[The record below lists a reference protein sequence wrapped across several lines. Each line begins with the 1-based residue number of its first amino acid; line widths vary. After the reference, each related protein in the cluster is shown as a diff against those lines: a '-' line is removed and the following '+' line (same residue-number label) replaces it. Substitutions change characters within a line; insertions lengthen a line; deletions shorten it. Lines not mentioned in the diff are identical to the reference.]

1 MLSRSI
7 ATAARMVPATRALR
21 PRSHP
26 LVMLPSMMQTVRTYA
41 DSVIKVPQMAESISE
56 GTLKQFSK
64 SIGDYVEQDEEIAT
78 IETDKIDVA
87 VNATESGTIKEF
99 LVAEEDTVTV
109 GQDLVRIELGGAPSG
124 DKKEAPK
131 EESKEQPQKSESES
145 KSESKP
151 EPKQESA
158 PEPKKESSP
167 APSKPEAPRQAEK
180 KDSKPQSAASSGP
193 SMGNREERR
202 VKMNRMRLRIA
213 ERLKQSQNTAASLTT
228 FNEVDMSNI
237 MEFRKLYKEDVLKKT
252 GVKLGFMSAF
262 SRACVLAM
270 RDLPAVNASIEGP
283 NGGDTIVYRDYVD
296 ISVAVATEKGLVTPV
311 VRNVESMDMIGIEQS
326 IADMGKKARDNKLT
340 IEDMAGGTF
349 TISNGGVFGSLM
361 GTPIINLPQSAVLG
375 LHAIKERP
383 VAVNGKIEIR
393 PMMYLALTY
402 DHRLLDGREAVQFL
416 VKVKEYIED
425 PRRMLLLLCSCLFH
439 HAQIRAIENMSV
451 PVSVLF
457 VIDIQKDLAF
467 DDKTEIP
474 HAERIRDAG
483 EQILEV
489 ARGIAAD
496 PKPIIVFVQHEES
509 PESGPL
515 VKGSKPWELV
525 FENDPNNP
533 RELLV
538 SKNQRD
544 TFKSNPDLAGLL
556 RSKGT
561 QHIVAFGI
569 QSECCVLE
577 TCKGALEA
585 GFRVTLLQGAHSTY
599 DTENKQAVQIEQD
612 VENELK
618 ALGASVTPWQ
628 TAIGQWA
635 NTGVLG

>member
-131 EESKEQPQKSESES
+131 EESKEQPQKSEPES

-158 PEPKKESSP
+158 PEPKKESAP
-167 APSKPEAPRQAEK
+167 APSKPEPPRQAEK

-326 IADMGKKARDNKLT
+326 IADMGKKVGCNCATPTSRLMTDHV
-340 IEDMAGGTF
+340 F
-349 TISNGGVFGSLM
+349 TGS
-361 GTPIINLPQSAVLG
+361 
-375 LHAIKERP
+375 
-383 VAVNGKIEIR
+383 
-393 PMMYLALTY
+393 
-402 DHRLLDGREAVQFL
+402 
-416 VKVKEYIED
+416 
-425 PRRMLLLLCSCLFH
+425 
-439 HAQIRAIENMSV
+439 
-451 PVSVLF
+451 
-457 VIDIQKDLAF
+457 
-467 DDKTEIP
+467 
-474 HAERIRDAG
+474 
-483 EQILEV
+483 
-489 ARGIAAD
+489 
-496 PKPIIVFVQHEES
+496 
-509 PESGPL
+509 
-515 VKGSKPWELV
+515 
-525 FENDPNNP
+525 
-533 RELLV
+533 
-538 SKNQRD
+538 
-544 TFKSNPDLAGLL
+544 
-556 RSKGT
+556 
-561 QHIVAFGI
+561 
-569 QSECCVLE
+569 
-577 TCKGALEA
+577 
-585 GFRVTLLQGAHSTY
+585 
-599 DTENKQAVQIEQD
+599 
-612 VENELK
+612 
-618 ALGASVTPWQ
+618 
-628 TAIGQWA
+628 
-635 NTGVLG
+635 